1 MFSILYH
8 LTGISILE
16 ICFFFYYIGPIETE
30 IFKHNINLLARDLI
44 LTLNTESNPYLFN
57 QINALFRQSLTNN
70 NNTNLL
76 TEAYDDSNTS
86 EIHRNK

>member
-1 MFSILYH
+1 LIFFGIKRAILN
-8 LTGISILE
+8 LQG
-16 ICFFFYYIGPIETE
+16 C
-30 IFKHNINLLARDLI
+30 KHNINLLARDLI